1 MDVQSFLNNFLD
13 ESNKTVLFATM
24 AVVLAVLILLI
35 YLIRKRKKKKL
46 EEKTAA
52 AIDKAMAG
60 DEDDLA
66 QDSSDSTDL
75 AQDNIVQDSNTP
87 DYSGSNTLA
96 QDNIILDGRS
106 DSTESR
112 ILTQGS
118 NSGEEFGAHHPYDNF
133 GSDYKDYDDDVEA
146 IDNNGNAETIDNND
160 DAETIN
166 NNDDAEALA
175 QNTPAE
181 EYNLYTNYNEGF
193 NPDLNKDVEDGTKNV
208 EDNAKDSENDPM
220 EELMDEENDDIYNS
234 DFVDGFFGTLAKNDS
249 KESSESP
256 KESEESE
263 ESEES
268 KESKESPEEPE
279 ESKEP
284 PVELILHDQISVE
297 ENTPKEEEK
306 EKEASKENKKA
317 AITLV
322 DGSDRVMV
330 SVGEK
335 FESRHKKEFTI
346 DVTNE
351 PEIKIA
357 LQDGFVFDG
366 RIHFLV
372 SFSEALAQ
380 HVSLKDVREI
390 AEYNGDYSGYEIQL
404 DVTDKGDIETIDCTR
419 TFNYK
424 KIKDAVLIIQL
435 SLE

>member
-96 QDNIILDGRS
+96 QDNQHDDNLAQD
-106 DSTESR
+106 
-112 ILTQGS
+112 S
-118 NSGEEFGAHHPYDNF
+118 NSGEEFGTHHPYDNF
-133 GSDYKDYDDDVEA
+133 GSDYKDYDDDTEY
-146 IDNNGNAETIDNND
+146 DYNPEEDAETID
-160 DAETIN
+160 

-175 QNTPAE
+175 QNTSAE
-181 EYNLYTNYNEGF
+181 EYNLYTNYNKGF
-193 NPDLNKDVEDGTKNV
+193 NPDLNKGVEDCTEDV
-208 EDNAKDSENDPM
+208 EDNAKDLENDPM
-220 EELMDEENDDIYNS
+220 EELLDEENDDIYNS
-234 DFVDGFFGTLAKNDS
+234 DFVDGFFGTLAKDDS
-249 KESSESP
+249 KES
-256 KESEESE
+256 
-263 ESEES
+263 
-268 KESKESPEEPE
+268 PE

-306 EKEASKENKKA
+306 EKEAPEENKKA
-317 AITLV
+317 VITLV

-335 FESRHKKEFTI
+335 FESKHKKEFTI

-351 PEIKIA
+351 SEIKIA
-357 LQDGFVFDG
+357 LQDGFIFDG

-390 AEYNGDYSGYEIQL
+390 AECKGDYSGYEIQL
-404 DVTDKGDIETIDCTR
+404 EVTDKGDLETIDCTR

>member
-35 YLIRKRKKKKL
+35 HLIRKRKKKKL

-66 QDSSDSTDL
+66 KDSSDSTDL

-87 DYSGSNTLA
+87 DYSSSNTLVQDNQHDDNLA
-96 QDNIILDGRS
+96 QD
-106 DSTESR
+106 
-112 ILTQGS
+112 S
-118 NSGEEFGAHHPYDNF
+118 NSGEEFGTHHPYDKF
-133 GSDYKDYDDDVEA
+133 GSDYKDYDDDTEY
-146 IDNNGNAETIDNND
+146 DYNPEEDAETID
-160 DAETIN
+160 

-175 QNTPAE
+175 QNTSAE
-181 EYNLYTNYNEGF
+181 EYNLYTNYNKGF
-193 NPDLNKDVEDGTKNV
+193 NPDLNKGVEDGTEDV
-208 EDNAKDSENDPM
+208 EDNAKDLENDPM
-220 EELMDEENDDIYNS
+220 EELLDEENDDIYNS
-234 DFVDGFFGTLAKNDS
+234 DFVDGFFGTLAKDD
-249 KESSESP
+249 
-256 KESEESE
+256 
-263 ESEES
+263 
-268 KESKESPEEPE
+268 SKESPEESKESPE

-306 EKEASKENKKA
+306 EKEASEENKKA
-317 AITLV
+317 VITLV

-335 FESRHKKEFTI
+335 FESKHKKEFTI

-357 LQDGFVFDG
+357 LQDGFIFDG

-390 AEYNGDYSGYEIQL
+390 AECKGDYSGYEIQL
-404 DVTDKGDIETIDCTR
+404 EVTDKGDLETIDCTR

>member
-24 AVVLAVLILLI
+24 AVVLIVLILLI
-35 YLIRKRKKKKL
+35 SLIRNRKKKKL

-52 AIDKAMAG
+52 AIDKAMSG

-66 QDSSDSTDL
+66 QDSSDSNTLAQNNLAQDDL
-75 AQDNIVQDSNTP
+75 AQDYNTQG
-87 DYSGSNTLA
+87 DNLA
-96 QDNIILDGRS
+96 QD
-106 DSTESR
+106 
-112 ILTQGS
+112 S
-118 NSGEEFGAHHPYDNF
+118 NSGEEFSAHHPYDNF
-133 GSDYKDYDDDVEA
+133 GSDYKDYDGNADAEA
-146 IDNNGNAETIDNND
+146 IDNSDDTEAIDNSD
-160 DAETIN
+160 DT
-166 NNDDAEALA
+166 EALA

-193 NPDLNKDVEDGTKNV
+193 NPDLNKDVEDGTKDV
-208 EDNAKDSENDPM
+208 EDNAKDLENDPM

-249 KESSESP
+249 KESP
-256 KESEESE
+256 KEP
-263 ESEES
+263 EES
-268 KESKESPEEPE
+268 KESPE

-306 EKEASKENKKA
+306 EKEAPEENKKA
-317 AITLV
+317 VITLV

-335 FESRHKKEFTI
+335 FESKHKKEFTI

-351 PEIKIA
+351 SEIKIA
-357 LQDGFVFDG
+357 LQDGFIFDG

-390 AEYNGDYSGYEIQL
+390 AECKGDYSGYEIQL
-404 DVTDKGDIETIDCTR
+404 EVTDKGDLETIDCTR

>member
-87 DYSGSNTLA
+87 DYSSSNTLVQDNQHDDNLA
-96 QDNIILDGRS
+96 QD
-106 DSTESR
+106 
-112 ILTQGS
+112 S
-118 NSGEEFGAHHPYDNF
+118 NSGEEFGTHHPYDNF
-133 GSDYKDYDDDVEA
+133 GSDYKDYDDDTEY
-146 IDNNGNAETIDNND
+146 DYNPEEDAETID
-160 DAETIN
+160 

-175 QNTPAE
+175 QNTSAE
-181 EYNLYTNYNEGF
+181 EYNLYTNYNKGF
-193 NPDLNKDVEDGTKNV
+193 NPDLNKGVEDCTEDV
-208 EDNAKDSENDPM
+208 EDNAKDLENDPM
-220 EELMDEENDDIYNS
+220 KELLDEENDDIYNS
-234 DFVDGFFGTLAKNDS
+234 DFVDGFFGTLAKDDS
-249 KESSESP
+249 KES
-256 KESEESE
+256 
-263 ESEES
+263 
-268 KESKESPEEPE
+268 PE

-306 EKEASKENKKA
+306 EKEAPEENKKA
-317 AITLV
+317 VITLV

-335 FESRHKKEFTI
+335 FESKHKKEFTI

-351 PEIKIA
+351 SEIKIA
-357 LQDGFVFDG
+357 LQDGFIFDG

-390 AEYNGDYSGYEIQL
+390 AECKGDYSGYEIQL
-404 DVTDKGDIETIDCTR
+404 EVTDKGDLETIDCTR

>member
-87 DYSGSNTLA
+87 DYSSSNTLVQDNQHDDNLA
-96 QDNIILDGRS
+96 QD
-106 DSTESR
+106 
-112 ILTQGS
+112 S
-118 NSGEEFGAHHPYDNF
+118 NSGEEFGTHHPYDNF
-133 GSDYKDYDDDVEA
+133 GSDYKDYDDDTEY
-146 IDNNGNAETIDNND
+146 DYNPEEDAETID
-160 DAETIN
+160 

-175 QNTPAE
+175 QNTSAE
-181 EYNLYTNYNEGF
+181 EYNLYTNYNKGF
-193 NPDLNKDVEDGTKNV
+193 NPDLNKGVEDCTEDV
-208 EDNAKDSENDPM
+208 EDNAKDLENDPM
-220 EELMDEENDDIYNS
+220 EELLDEENDDIYNS
-234 DFVDGFFGTLAKNDS
+234 DFVDGFFGTLAKDDS

-256 KESEESE
+256 K
-263 ESEES
+263 
-268 KESKESPEEPE
+268 

-306 EKEASKENKKA
+306 EKEAPEENKKA
-317 AITLV
+317 VITLV

-335 FESRHKKEFTI
+335 FESKHKKEFTI

-351 PEIKIA
+351 SEIKIA
-357 LQDGFVFDG
+357 LQDGFIFDG

-390 AEYNGDYSGYEIQL
+390 AECKGDYSGYEIQL
-404 DVTDKGDIETIDCTR
+404 EVTDKGDLETIDCTR

>member
-35 YLIRKRKKKKL
+35 HLIRKRKKKKL

-87 DYSGSNTLA
+87 DYSNSNTLVQDNQHDDNLA
-96 QDNIILDGRS
+96 QD
-106 DSTESR
+106 
-112 ILTQGS
+112 S
-118 NSGEEFGAHHPYDNF
+118 NSGEEFGTHHPYDNF
-133 GSDYKDYDDDVEA
+133 GSDYKDYDDDTEY
-146 IDNNGNAETIDNND
+146 DYNPEEDAETIDNND
-160 DAETIN
+160 DT
-166 NNDDAEALA
+166 EALA
-175 QNTPAE
+175 QNTSAE
-181 EYNLYTNYNEGF
+181 EYNLYTNYNKGF
-193 NPDLNKDVEDGTKNV
+193 NPDLNKGVEDGTEDV
-208 EDNAKDSENDPM
+208 EDNAKDLENDPM
-220 EELMDEENDDIYNS
+220 EELLDEENDDIYNS
-234 DFVDGFFGTLAKNDS
+234 DFVDGFFGTLAKDD
-249 KESSESP
+249 
-256 KESEESE
+256 
-263 ESEES
+263 
-268 KESKESPEEPE
+268 SKESPEKSKESPE

-306 EKEASKENKKA
+306 EKEAPEENKKA
-317 AITLV
+317 VITLV

-335 FESRHKKEFTI
+335 FESKHKKEFTI

-357 LQDGFVFDG
+357 LQDGFIFDG

-390 AEYNGDYSGYEIQL
+390 AECKGDYSGYEIQL
-404 DVTDKGDIETIDCTR
+404 EVTDKGDLETIDCTR

>member
-24 AVVLAVLILLI
+24 AVVLVVLILLI
-35 YLIRKRKKKKL
+35 SLIRKRKKKKL

-87 DYSGSNTLA
+87 DYSSSNTLVQDNQHDDNLA
-96 QDNIILDGRS
+96 QD
-106 DSTESR
+106 
-112 ILTQGS
+112 S
-118 NSGEEFGAHHPYDNF
+118 NSGEEFGTHHPYDNF
-133 GSDYKDYDDDVEA
+133 GSDYKDYDDDTEY
-146 IDNNGNAETIDNND
+146 DYNPEEDAETIDNND
-160 DAETIN
+160 DT
-166 NNDDAEALA
+166 EALA
-175 QNTPAE
+175 QNTSAE
-181 EYNLYTNYNEGF
+181 EYNLYTNYNKGF
-193 NPDLNKDVEDGTKNV
+193 NPDLNKGVEDGTEDV
-208 EDNAKDSENDPM
+208 EDNAKDLENDPM
-220 EELMDEENDDIYNS
+220 EELLDEENDDIYNS
-234 DFVDGFFGTLAKNDS
+234 DFVDGFFGTLAKDD
-249 KESSESP
+249 
-256 KESEESE
+256 
-263 ESEES
+263 
-268 KESKESPEEPE
+268 SKESPEESKESPE

-306 EKEASKENKKA
+306 EKEAPEENKKA
-317 AITLV
+317 VITLV

-335 FESRHKKEFTI
+335 FESKHKKEFTI

-357 LQDGFVFDG
+357 LQDGFIFDG

-390 AEYNGDYSGYEIQL
+390 AECKGDYSGYEIQL
-404 DVTDKGDIETIDCTR
+404 EVTDKGDLETIDCTR

>member
-87 DYSGSNTLA
+87 DYSNSNTLVQDNQHDDNLA
-96 QDNIILDGRS
+96 QD
-106 DSTESR
+106 
-112 ILTQGS
+112 S
-118 NSGEEFGAHHPYDNF
+118 NSGEEFGTHHPYDNF
-133 GSDYKDYDDDVEA
+133 GSDYKDYDDDTEY
-146 IDNNGNAETIDNND
+146 DYNPEEDAETIDNND
-160 DAETIN
+160 DT
-166 NNDDAEALA
+166 EALT
-175 QNTPAE
+175 QNTSAE
-181 EYNLYTNYNEGF
+181 EYNLYTNYNKGF
-193 NPDLNKDVEDGTKNV
+193 NPDLNKGVEDGTEDV
-208 EDNAKDSENDPM
+208 EDNAKDLENDPM
-220 EELMDEENDDIYNS
+220 EELLDEENDDIYNS
-234 DFVDGFFGTLAKNDS
+234 DFVDGFFGTLAKDD
-249 KESSESP
+249 
-256 KESEESE
+256 
-263 ESEES
+263 
-268 KESKESPEEPE
+268 SKESPEESKESPE

-306 EKEASKENKKA
+306 EKEAPEENKKA
-317 AITLV
+317 VITLV

-335 FESRHKKEFTI
+335 FESKHKKEFTI

-357 LQDGFVFDG
+357 LQDGFIFDG

-390 AEYNGDYSGYEIQL
+390 AECKGDYSGYEIQL
-404 DVTDKGDIETIDCTR
+404 EVTDKGDLETIDCTR

>member
-66 QDSSDSTDL
+66 QDSSDSNTL

-87 DYSGSNTLA
+87 DYSSSNTLVQDNQHDDNLA
-96 QDNIILDGRS
+96 QD
-106 DSTESR
+106 
-112 ILTQGS
+112 S
-118 NSGEEFGAHHPYDNF
+118 NSGEEFGTHHPYDNF
-133 GSDYKDYDDDVEA
+133 GSDYKDYDDDTEY
-146 IDNNGNAETIDNND
+146 DYNPEEDAETIDNND
-160 DAETIN
+160 DT
-166 NNDDAEALA
+166 EALA
-175 QNTPAE
+175 QNTSAE
-181 EYNLYTNYNEGF
+181 EYNLYTNYNKGF
-193 NPDLNKDVEDGTKNV
+193 NPDLNKGVEDGTEDV
-208 EDNAKDSENDPM
+208 EDNAKDLENDPM
-220 EELMDEENDDIYNS
+220 EELLDEENDDIYNS
-234 DFVDGFFGTLAKNDS
+234 DFVDGFFGTLAKDDS
-249 KESSESP
+249 KESPE
-256 KESEESE
+256 
-263 ESEES
+263 
-268 KESKESPEEPE
+268 ESKESPEESKESPE

-297 ENTPKEEEK
+297 ENTPKKEEK
-306 EKEASKENKKA
+306 EKEAPEENEKA

-335 FESRHKKEFTI
+335 FESKHKKEFTI

>member
-1 MDVQSFLNNFLD
+1 MNVQSFLNNFLD

-24 AVVLAVLILLI
+24 AVVLVVLILLI

-87 DYSGSNTLA
+87 DYSSSNTLVQDNQHDDNLA
-96 QDNIILDGRS
+96 QD
-106 DSTESR
+106 
-112 ILTQGS
+112 S
-118 NSGEEFGAHHPYDNF
+118 NSGEEFGTHHPYDNF
-133 GSDYKDYDDDVEA
+133 GSDYKDYDDDTEY
-146 IDNNGNAETIDNND
+146 DYNPEEDAETIDNND
-160 DAETIN
+160 DT
-166 NNDDAEALA
+166 EALA
-175 QNTPAE
+175 QNTSAE
-181 EYNLYTNYNEGF
+181 EYNLYTNYNKGF
-193 NPDLNKDVEDGTKNV
+193 NPDLNKGVEDGTEDV
-208 EDNAKDSENDPM
+208 EDNAKDLENDPM
-220 EELMDEENDDIYNS
+220 EELLDEENDDIYNS
-234 DFVDGFFGTLAKNDS
+234 DFVDGFFGTLAKDDS
-249 KESSESP
+249 KESPE
-256 KESEESE
+256 
-263 ESEES
+263 
-268 KESKESPEEPE
+268 ESKESPEESKESPE

-306 EKEASKENKKA
+306 GKEAPEENKKA
-317 AITLV
+317 VITLV

-335 FESRHKKEFTI
+335 FESKHKKEFTI

-351 PEIKIA
+351 SEIKIA
-357 LQDGFVFDG
+357 LQDGFIFDG

-390 AEYNGDYSGYEIQL
+390 AECKGDYSGYEIQL
-404 DVTDKGDIETIDCTR
+404 EVTDKGDIETIDCTR

>member
-87 DYSGSNTLA
+87 DYSNSNTLVQDNQHDDNLA
-96 QDNIILDGRS
+96 QD
-106 DSTESR
+106 
-112 ILTQGS
+112 S
-118 NSGEEFGAHHPYDNF
+118 NSGEEFGTHHPYDNF
-133 GSDYKDYDDDVEA
+133 GSDYKDYDDDTEY
-146 IDNNGNAETIDNND
+146 DYNPEEDAETID
-160 DAETIN
+160 

-175 QNTPAE
+175 QNTSAE
-181 EYNLYTNYNEGF
+181 EYNLYTNYNKGF
-193 NPDLNKDVEDGTKNV
+193 NPDLNKGVEDGTEDV
-208 EDNAKDSENDPM
+208 EDNAKDLENDPM
-220 EELMDEENDDIYNS
+220 EELLDEENDDIYNS
-234 DFVDGFFGTLAKNDS
+234 DFVDGFFGTLAKDDS
-249 KESSESP
+249 KESPE
-256 KESEESE
+256 
-263 ESEES
+263 
-268 KESKESPEEPE
+268 ESKESPE
-279 ESKEP
+279 
-284 PVELILHDQISVE
+284 ELILHDQISVE

-306 EKEASKENKKA
+306 EKEAPEENKKA
-317 AITLV
+317 VITLV

-335 FESRHKKEFTI
+335 FESKHKKEFTI

-351 PEIKIA
+351 SEIKIA
-357 LQDGFVFDG
+357 LQDGFIFDG

-390 AEYNGDYSGYEIQL
+390 AECKGDYSGYEIQL
-404 DVTDKGDIETIDCTR
+404 EVTDKGDLETIDCTR

>member
-87 DYSGSNTLA
+87 DYSNSNTLVQDNQHDDNLA
-96 QDNIILDGRS
+96 QD
-106 DSTESR
+106 
-112 ILTQGS
+112 S
-118 NSGEEFGAHHPYDNF
+118 NSGEEFGTHHPYDNF
-133 GSDYKDYDDDVEA
+133 GSDYKDYDDDTEY
-146 IDNNGNAETIDNND
+146 DYNPEEDAETIDNND
-160 DAETIN
+160 DT
-166 NNDDAEALA
+166 EALA
-175 QNTPAE
+175 QNTSAE
-181 EYNLYTNYNEGF
+181 EYNLYTNYNKGF
-193 NPDLNKDVEDGTKNV
+193 NPDLNKGVEDGTEDV
-208 EDNAKDSENDPM
+208 EDNAKDLENDPM
-220 EELMDEENDDIYNS
+220 EELLDEENDDIYNS
-234 DFVDGFFGTLAKNDS
+234 DFVDGFFGTLAKDDS
-249 KESSESP
+249 KEYP
-256 KESEESE
+256 
-263 ESEES
+263 EES
-268 KESKESPEEPE
+268 KESPE

-306 EKEASKENKKA
+306 EKEAPEENKKA
-317 AITLV
+317 VITLV

-335 FESRHKKEFTI
+335 FESKHKKEFTI

-357 LQDGFVFDG
+357 LQDGFIFDG

-390 AEYNGDYSGYEIQL
+390 AECKGDYSGYEIQL
-404 DVTDKGDIETIDCTR
+404 EVTDKGDLETIDCTR

>member
-24 AVVLAVLILLI
+24 AVVLVVLILLI
-35 YLIRKRKKKKL
+35 SLIRKRKKKKL

-52 AIDKAMAG
+52 AIDKAMSG
-60 DEDDLA
+60 NEDDLD
-66 QDSSDSTDL
+66 QDAS
-75 AQDNIVQDSNTP
+75 DSNTL
-87 DYSGSNTLA
+87 S

-112 ILTQGS
+112 ILAQDSNTQDYNPQGDNLAQDS
-118 NSGEEFGAHHPYDNF
+118 NSGEEFSAHHPYDNF

-146 IDNNGNAETIDNND
+146 IDNNDDAEYDYNPEEDAETIDNNGD
-160 DAETIN
+160 E
-166 NNDDAEALA
+166 EALA

-193 NPDLNKDVEDGTKNV
+193 NPDLNNGVEDGTEDVEDGTEDV
-208 EDNAKDSENDPM
+208 EDNAKDVKDDVKNSENDPM
-220 EELMDEENDDIYNS
+220 EELLDEENDDIYNS
-234 DFVDGFFGTLAKNDS
+234 DFVDGFFGTLAKDDS
-249 KESSESP
+249 KESLEFRES
-256 KESEESE
+256 
-263 ESEES
+263 S
-268 KESKESPEEPE
+268 K

-306 EKEASKENKKA
+306 EKEAPKENKKA

-335 FESRHKKEFTI
+335 FESKHKKEFTI

-390 AEYNGDYSGYEIQL
+390 AEYKGDYSGYEIQL
-404 DVTDKGDIETIDCTR
+404 EVTDKGYLETIDCTR

>member
-87 DYSGSNTLA
+87 DYSSSNTLVQDNQHDDNLA
-96 QDNIILDGRS
+96 QD
-106 DSTESR
+106 
-112 ILTQGS
+112 S
-118 NSGEEFGAHHPYDNF
+118 NSGEEFGTHHPYDNF
-133 GSDYKDYDDDVEA
+133 GSDYKDYDDDTEY
-146 IDNNGNAETIDNND
+146 DYNPEEDAETID
-160 DAETIN
+160 

-175 QNTPAE
+175 QNTSAE
-181 EYNLYTNYNEGF
+181 EYNLYTNYNKGF
-193 NPDLNKDVEDGTKNV
+193 NPDLNKGVEDCTEDV
-208 EDNAKDSENDPM
+208 EDNAKDLENDPM
-220 EELMDEENDDIYNS
+220 EELLDEENDDIYNS
-234 DFVDGFFGTLAKNDS
+234 DFVDGFFGTLAKDDS

-256 KESEESE
+256 KEP
-263 ESEES
+263 EES
-268 KESKESPEEPE
+268 KESPE

-306 EKEASKENKKA
+306 EKEAPEENKKA
-317 AITLV
+317 VITLV

-335 FESRHKKEFTI
+335 FESKHKKEFTI

-351 PEIKIA
+351 SEIKIA
-357 LQDGFVFDG
+357 LQDGFIFDG

-390 AEYNGDYSGYEIQL
+390 AECKGNYSGYEIQL
-404 DVTDKGDIETIDCTR
+404 EVTDKGDLETIDCTR

>member
-66 QDSSDSTDL
+66 QDSNDSTDL

-87 DYSGSNTLA
+87 DYSSSNTLVQDNQHDDNLA
-96 QDNIILDGRS
+96 QD
-106 DSTESR
+106 
-112 ILTQGS
+112 S
-118 NSGEEFGAHHPYDNF
+118 NSGEEFGTHHPYDNF
-133 GSDYKDYDDDVEA
+133 GSDYKDYDDDTEY
-146 IDNNGNAETIDNND
+146 DYNPEEDAETID
-160 DAETIN
+160 

-175 QNTPAE
+175 QNTSAE
-181 EYNLYTNYNEGF
+181 EYNLYTNYNKGF
-193 NPDLNKDVEDGTKNV
+193 NPDLNKGVEDCTEDV
-208 EDNAKDSENDPM
+208 EDNAKDLENDPM
-220 EELMDEENDDIYNS
+220 EELLDEENDDIYNS
-234 DFVDGFFGTLAKNDS
+234 DFVDGFFGTLAKDDS
-249 KESSESP
+249 KES
-256 KESEESE
+256 
-263 ESEES
+263 
-268 KESKESPEEPE
+268 PE

-306 EKEASKENKKA
+306 EKEAPEENKKA
-317 AITLV
+317 VITLV

-335 FESRHKKEFTI
+335 FESKHKKEFTI

-351 PEIKIA
+351 SEIKIA
-357 LQDGFVFDG
+357 LQDGFIFDG

-390 AEYNGDYSGYEIQL
+390 AECKGDYSGYEIQL
-404 DVTDKGDIETIDCTR
+404 EVTDKGDLETIDCTR

>member
-75 AQDNIVQDSNTP
+75 AQDNIVQDSNTQ
-87 DYSGSNTLA
+87 DYSSSNTLVQDNQHDDNLA
-96 QDNIILDGRS
+96 QD
-106 DSTESR
+106 
-112 ILTQGS
+112 S
-118 NSGEEFGAHHPYDNF
+118 NSGEEFGTHHPYDNF
-133 GSDYKDYDDDVEA
+133 GSDYKDYDDDTEY
-146 IDNNGNAETIDNND
+146 DYNPEEDAETIDNND
-160 DAETIN
+160 DT
-166 NNDDAEALA
+166 EALV
-175 QNTPAE
+175 QNTSAE
-181 EYNLYTNYNEGF
+181 EYNLYTNYNKGF
-193 NPDLNKDVEDGTKNV
+193 NPDLNKGVEDCTEDVEDCTEDV
-208 EDNAKDSENDPM
+208 EDNAKDLENDPM
-220 EELMDEENDDIYNS
+220 EELLDEENDDIYNS
-234 DFVDGFFGTLAKNDS
+234 DFVDGFFGTLAKDDS
-249 KESSESP
+249 KES
-256 KESEESE
+256 
-263 ESEES
+263 
-268 KESKESPEEPE
+268 PE

-306 EKEASKENKKA
+306 EKEAPEENKKA
-317 AITLV
+317 VITLV

-335 FESRHKKEFTI
+335 FESKHKKEFTI

-351 PEIKIA
+351 SEIKIA
-357 LQDGFVFDG
+357 LQDGFIFDG

-390 AEYNGDYSGYEIQL
+390 AECKGDYSGYEIQL
-404 DVTDKGDIETIDCTR
+404 EVTDKGDLETIDCTR

>member
-35 YLIRKRKKKKL
+35 HLIRKRKKKKL

-87 DYSGSNTLA
+87 DYSNSNTLVQDNQHDDNLA
-96 QDNIILDGRS
+96 QD
-106 DSTESR
+106 
-112 ILTQGS
+112 S
-118 NSGEEFGAHHPYDNF
+118 NSGEEFGTHHPYDNF
-133 GSDYKDYDDDVEA
+133 GSDYKDYDDDTEY
-146 IDNNGNAETIDNND
+146 DYNPEEDAETIDNND
-160 DAETIN
+160 DT
-166 NNDDAEALA
+166 EALA
-175 QNTPAE
+175 QNTSAE
-181 EYNLYTNYNEGF
+181 EYNLYTNYNKGF
-193 NPDLNKDVEDGTKNV
+193 NPDLNKGVEDGTEDV
-208 EDNAKDSENDPM
+208 EDNAKDLENDPM
-220 EELMDEENDDIYNS
+220 EELLDEENDDIYNS
-234 DFVDGFFGTLAKNDS
+234 DFVDGFFGTLAKDD
-249 KESSESP
+249 
-256 KESEESE
+256 
-263 ESEES
+263 
-268 KESKESPEEPE
+268 SKESPEESKESPE

-306 EKEASKENKKA
+306 EKEAPEENKKA
-317 AITLV
+317 VITLV

-335 FESRHKKEFTI
+335 FESKHKKEFTI

-357 LQDGFVFDG
+357 LQDGFIFDG

-390 AEYNGDYSGYEIQL
+390 AECKGDYSGYEIQL
-404 DVTDKGDIETIDCTR
+404 EVTDKGDLETIDCTR

>member
-87 DYSGSNTLA
+87 DYSSSNTLVQDNQHDDNLA
-96 QDNIILDGRS
+96 QD
-106 DSTESR
+106 
-112 ILTQGS
+112 S
-118 NSGEEFGAHHPYDNF
+118 NSGEEFGTHHPYDNF
-133 GSDYKDYDDDVEA
+133 GSAYKDYDDDTEY
-146 IDNNGNAETIDNND
+146 DYNPEEDAETIDNND
-160 DAETIN
+160 DT
-166 NNDDAEALA
+166 EALA
-175 QNTPAE
+175 QNTSAE
-181 EYNLYTNYNEGF
+181 EYNLYTNYNKGF
-193 NPDLNKDVEDGTKNV
+193 NPDLNKGVEDGTEDV
-208 EDNAKDSENDPM
+208 EDNAKDLENDPM
-220 EELMDEENDDIYNS
+220 EELLDEENDDIYNS
-234 DFVDGFFGTLAKNDS
+234 DFVDGFFGTLAKDDS
-249 KESSESP
+249 KES
-256 KESEESE
+256 
-263 ESEES
+263 
-268 KESKESPEEPE
+268 PE

-306 EKEASKENKKA
+306 EKEAPEENKKA
-317 AITLV
+317 VITLV

-335 FESRHKKEFTI
+335 FESKHKKEFTI

-351 PEIKIA
+351 SEIKIA
-357 LQDGFVFDG
+357 LQDGFIFDG

-390 AEYNGDYSGYEIQL
+390 AECKGDYSGYEIQL
-404 DVTDKGDIETIDCTR
+404 EVTDKGDLETIDCTR

>member
-87 DYSGSNTLA
+87 DYSSSNTLVQDNQHDDNLA
-96 QDNIILDGRS
+96 QD
-106 DSTESR
+106 
-112 ILTQGS
+112 S
-118 NSGEEFGAHHPYDNF
+118 NSGEEFGTHHPYDNF
-133 GSDYKDYDDDVEA
+133 GSDYKDYDDDTEY
-146 IDNNGNAETIDNND
+146 DYNPEEDAETID
-160 DAETIN
+160 

-175 QNTPAE
+175 QNTSAE
-181 EYNLYTNYNEGF
+181 EYNLYTNYNKGF
-193 NPDLNKDVEDGTKNV
+193 NPDLNKGVEDCTEDV
-208 EDNAKDSENDPM
+208 EDNAKDLENDPM
-220 EELMDEENDDIYNS
+220 EELLDEENDDIYNS
-234 DFVDGFFGTLAKNDS
+234 DFVDGFFGTLAKDDS
-249 KESSESP
+249 KES
-256 KESEESE
+256 
-263 ESEES
+263 
-268 KESKESPEEPE
+268 PE

-306 EKEASKENKKA
+306 EKEAPEENKKA
-317 AITLV
+317 VITLV

-335 FESRHKKEFTI
+335 FESKHKKEFTI

-351 PEIKIA
+351 SEIKIA
-357 LQDGFVFDG
+357 LQDGFIFDG

-390 AEYNGDYSGYEIQL
+390 AECKGDYSGYEIQL
-404 DVTDKGDIETIDCTR
+404 EVTDKGDLETIDCTR

>member
-24 AVVLAVLILLI
+24 AVVLIVLILLI
-35 YLIRKRKKKKL
+35 SLIRKRKKKKL

-66 QDSSDSTDL
+66 QDFSNSNTLAQNNLAQDASDSTDL
-75 AQDNIVQDSNTP
+75 AQDYNPQGDN
-87 DYSGSNTLA
+87 LA
-96 QDNIILDGRS
+96 QD
-106 DSTESR
+106 
-112 ILTQGS
+112 S
-118 NSGEEFGAHHPYDNF
+118 NSGEEFSAHHPYDNF
-133 GSDYKDYDDDVEA
+133 GSDYKDYDDDDAEY
-146 IDNNGNAETIDNND
+146 DYNPEEDAETIDNNGD
-160 DAETIN
+160 E
-166 NNDDAEALA
+166 EALA

-193 NPDLNKDVEDGTKNV
+193 NPDINNGVEDSTKDV

-220 EELMDEENDDIYNS
+220 EELLDEENDDIYNS
-234 DFVDGFFGTLAKNDS
+234 DFVDGFFGTLAKDDS
-249 KESSESP
+249 KESLEFRES
-256 KESEESE
+256 
-263 ESEES
+263 S
-268 KESKESPEEPE
+268 KESKE
-279 ESKEP
+279 P
-284 PVELILHDQISVE
+284 PIELILHDQISVE

-306 EKEASKENKKA
+306 EKEAPKENKKA

-335 FESRHKKEFTI
+335 FESKHKKEFTI

-390 AEYNGDYSGYEIQL
+390 AECKGDYSGYEIQL
-404 DVTDKGDIETIDCTR
+404 EVTDKGDLETIDCTR

>member
-87 DYSGSNTLA
+87 DYSSSNTLVQDNQHDDNLA
-96 QDNIILDGRS
+96 QD
-106 DSTESR
+106 
-112 ILTQGS
+112 S
-118 NSGEEFGAHHPYDNF
+118 NSGEEFGTHHPYDNF
-133 GSDYKDYDDDVEA
+133 GSDYKDYDDDTEY
-146 IDNNGNAETIDNND
+146 DYNPEEDAETIDNND
-160 DAETIN
+160 DT
-166 NNDDAEALA
+166 EALA
-175 QNTPAE
+175 QNTSAE
-181 EYNLYTNYNEGF
+181 EYNLYTNYNKGF
-193 NPDLNKDVEDGTKNV
+193 NPDLNKGVEDGTEDV
-208 EDNAKDSENDPM
+208 EDNAKDLENDPM
-220 EELMDEENDDIYNS
+220 EELLDEENDDIYNS
-234 DFVDGFFGTLAKNDS
+234 DFVDGFFGTLAKDD
-249 KESSESP
+249 
-256 KESEESE
+256 
-263 ESEES
+263 
-268 KESKESPEEPE
+268 SKESPEESKESPE

-306 EKEASKENKKA
+306 EKEAPEENKKA
-317 AITLV
+317 VITLV

-335 FESRHKKEFTI
+335 FESKHKKEFTI

-357 LQDGFVFDG
+357 LQDGFIFDG

-390 AEYNGDYSGYEIQL
+390 AECKGDYSGYEIQL

>member
-1 MDVQSFLNNFLD
+1 MNVQSFLNNFLD

-24 AVVLAVLILLI
+24 AVVLVVLILLI

-87 DYSGSNTLA
+87 DYSSSNTLVQDNQHDDNLA
-96 QDNIILDGRS
+96 QD
-106 DSTESR
+106 
-112 ILTQGS
+112 S
-118 NSGEEFGAHHPYDNF
+118 NSGEEFGTHHPYDNF
-133 GSDYKDYDDDVEA
+133 GSDYKDYDDDTEY
-146 IDNNGNAETIDNND
+146 DYNPEEDAETIDNND
-160 DAETIN
+160 DT
-166 NNDDAEALA
+166 EALA
-175 QNTPAE
+175 QNTSAE
-181 EYNLYTNYNEGF
+181 EYNLYTNYNKGF
-193 NPDLNKDVEDGTKNV
+193 NPDLNKGVEDCTEDV
-208 EDNAKDSENDPM
+208 EDNAKDLENDPM
-220 EELMDEENDDIYNS
+220 EELLDEENDDIYNS
-234 DFVDGFFGTLAKNDS
+234 DFVDGFFGTLAKDDS
-249 KESSESP
+249 KES
-256 KESEESE
+256 
-263 ESEES
+263 
-268 KESKESPEEPE
+268 PE

-306 EKEASKENKKA
+306 EKEAPEENKKA
-317 AITLV
+317 VITLV

-335 FESRHKKEFTI
+335 FESKHKKEFTI

-351 PEIKIA
+351 SEIKIA
-357 LQDGFVFDG
+357 LQDGFIFDG

-390 AEYNGDYSGYEIQL
+390 AECKGDYSGYEIQL
-404 DVTDKGDIETIDCTR
+404 EVTDKGDLETIDCTR

>member
-24 AVVLAVLILLI
+24 AVVLVVLILLI
-35 YLIRKRKKKKL
+35 SLIRKRKKKKL

-52 AIDKAMAG
+52 AIDKAMSG

-66 QDSSDSTDL
+66 QDSSDSSTLAQDSSDSTDLAKDDL
-75 AQDNIVQDSNTP
+75 AQDYNP
-87 DYSGSNTLA
+87 
-96 QDNIILDGRS
+96 
-106 DSTESR
+106 
-112 ILTQGS
+112 QGD
-118 NSGEEFGAHHPYDNF
+118 NSGEEFSAHHPYDNF
-133 GSDYKDYDDDVEA
+133 GSDYKDYDDDAEYDYNPEEDA
-146 IDNNGNAETIDNND
+146 EIIDNNGDE
-160 DAETIN
+160 
-166 NNDDAEALA
+166 EALA
-175 QNTPAE
+175 QNTQSE

-193 NPDLNKDVEDGTKNV
+193 NPDLNKDVEDGTKDV

-256 KESEESE
+256 KEPEES
-263 ESEES
+263 S
-268 KESKESPEEPE
+268 E

-306 EKEASKENKKA
+306 EKEAPEENKKA

-330 SVGEK
+330 SIGEK
-335 FESRHKKEFTI
+335 FESKHKKEFTI

-390 AEYNGDYSGYEIQL
+390 AECKGNYSGYEIQL
-404 DVTDKGDIETIDCTR
+404 EVADKGDLETIDCTR

>member
-75 AQDNIVQDSNTP
+75 AQDNIVQDSNTQ
-87 DYSGSNTLA
+87 DYSSSNTLVQDNQHDDNLA
-96 QDNIILDGRS
+96 QD
-106 DSTESR
+106 
-112 ILTQGS
+112 S
-118 NSGEEFGAHHPYDNF
+118 NSGEEFGTHHPYDNF
-133 GSDYKDYDDDVEA
+133 GSDYKDYDDDTEY
-146 IDNNGNAETIDNND
+146 DYNPEEDAETIDNND
-160 DAETIN
+160 DT
-166 NNDDAEALA
+166 EALA
-175 QNTPAE
+175 QNTSAE
-181 EYNLYTNYNEGF
+181 EYNLYTNYNKGF
-193 NPDLNKDVEDGTKNV
+193 NPDLNKGVEDCTEDV
-208 EDNAKDSENDPM
+208 EDNAKDLENDPM
-220 EELMDEENDDIYNS
+220 EELLDEENDDIYNS
-234 DFVDGFFGTLAKNDS
+234 DFVDGFFGTLAKDDS
-249 KESSESP
+249 KES
-256 KESEESE
+256 
-263 ESEES
+263 
-268 KESKESPEEPE
+268 PE

-306 EKEASKENKKA
+306 EKEAPEENKKA
-317 AITLV
+317 VITLV

-335 FESRHKKEFTI
+335 FESKHKKEFTI

-351 PEIKIA
+351 SEIKIA
-357 LQDGFVFDG
+357 LQDGFIFDG

-390 AEYNGDYSGYEIQL
+390 AECKGDYSGYEIQL
-404 DVTDKGDIETIDCTR
+404 EVTDKGDLETIDCTR

>member
-87 DYSGSNTLA
+87 DYSSSNTLVQDNQHDDNLA
-96 QDNIILDGRS
+96 QD
-106 DSTESR
+106 
-112 ILTQGS
+112 S
-118 NSGEEFGAHHPYDNF
+118 NSGEEFGTHHPYDNF
-133 GSDYKDYDDDVEA
+133 GSDYKDYDDDTEY
-146 IDNNGNAETIDNND
+146 DYNPEEDAETIDNND
-160 DAETIN
+160 DT
-166 NNDDAEALA
+166 EALA
-175 QNTPAE
+175 QNTSAE
-181 EYNLYTNYNEGF
+181 EYNLYTNYNKGF
-193 NPDLNKDVEDGTKNV
+193 NPDLNKGVEDGTEDV
-208 EDNAKDSENDPM
+208 EDNAKDLENDPM
-220 EELMDEENDDIYNS
+220 EELLDEENDDIYNS
-234 DFVDGFFGTLAKNDS
+234 DFVDGFFGTLAKDDS
-249 KESSESP
+249 KESPE
-256 KESEESE
+256 
-263 ESEES
+263 
-268 KESKESPEEPE
+268 ESKESPEESKESPE

-297 ENTPKEEEK
+297 ENTPKKEEK
-306 EKEASKENKKA
+306 EKEAPEENEKA

-335 FESRHKKEFTI
+335 FESKHKKEFTI

>member
-66 QDSSDSTDL
+66 QDFSNSNTLAQNNLAQDASDSTDL
-75 AQDNIVQDSNTP
+75 AQDYNPQGDN
-87 DYSGSNTLA
+87 LA
-96 QDNIILDGRS
+96 QD
-106 DSTESR
+106 
-112 ILTQGS
+112 S
-118 NSGEEFGAHHPYDNF
+118 NSGEEFSAHHPYDNF
-133 GSDYKDYDDDVEA
+133 GSDYKDYDDDDAEY
-146 IDNNGNAETIDNND
+146 DYNPEEDAETIDNNGD
-160 DAETIN
+160 E
-166 NNDDAEALA
+166 EALA

-193 NPDLNKDVEDGTKNV
+193 NPDINNGVEDSTKDV

-220 EELMDEENDDIYNS
+220 EELLDEENDDIYNS
-234 DFVDGFFGTLAKNDS
+234 DFVDGFFGTLAKDDS
-249 KESSESP
+249 KESLEFRES
-256 KESEESE
+256 
-263 ESEES
+263 S
-268 KESKESPEEPE
+268 KESKE
-279 ESKEP
+279 P
-284 PVELILHDQISVE
+284 PIELILHDQISVE

-306 EKEASKENKKA
+306 EKEAPKENKKA

-335 FESRHKKEFTI
+335 FESKHKKEFTI

-390 AEYNGDYSGYEIQL
+390 AECKGDYSGYEIQL
-404 DVTDKGDIETIDCTR
+404 EVTDKGDLETIDCTR

>member
-75 AQDNIVQDSNTP
+75 AQDSNTP
-87 DYSGSNTLA
+87 DYSSSNTLVQDNQHDDNLA
-96 QDNIILDGRS
+96 QD
-106 DSTESR
+106 
-112 ILTQGS
+112 S
-118 NSGEEFGAHHPYDNF
+118 NSGEEFGTHHPYDNF
-133 GSDYKDYDDDVEA
+133 GSDYKDYDDDTEY
-146 IDNNGNAETIDNND
+146 DYNPEEDAETID
-160 DAETIN
+160 

-175 QNTPAE
+175 QNTSAE
-181 EYNLYTNYNEGF
+181 EYNLYTNYNKGF
-193 NPDLNKDVEDGTKNV
+193 NPDLNKGVEDCTEDV
-208 EDNAKDSENDPM
+208 EDNAKDLENDPM
-220 EELMDEENDDIYNS
+220 EELLDEENDDIYNS
-234 DFVDGFFGTLAKNDS
+234 DFVDGFFGTLAKDDS
-249 KESSESP
+249 KESP
-256 KESEESE
+256 
-263 ESEES
+263 EES
-268 KESKESPEEPE
+268 KESKESPE

-306 EKEASKENKKA
+306 EKEAPEENKKA
-317 AITLV
+317 VITLV

-335 FESRHKKEFTI
+335 FESKHKKEFTI

-357 LQDGFVFDG
+357 LQDGFIFDG

-390 AEYNGDYSGYEIQL
+390 AECKGDYSGYEIQL
-404 DVTDKGDIETIDCTR
+404 EVTDKGDLETIDCTR

>member
-87 DYSGSNTLA
+87 DYSNSNTLVQDNQHDDNLA
-96 QDNIILDGRS
+96 QD
-106 DSTESR
+106 
-112 ILTQGS
+112 S
-118 NSGEEFGAHHPYDNF
+118 NSGEEFGTHHPYDNF
-133 GSDYKDYDDDVEA
+133 GSDYKDYDDDTEY
-146 IDNNGNAETIDNND
+146 DYNPEEDAETIDNND
-160 DAETIN
+160 DTE
-166 NNDDAEALA
+166 DLA
-175 QNTPAE
+175 QNTSAE
-181 EYNLYTNYNEGF
+181 EYNLYTNYNKGF
-193 NPDLNKDVEDGTKNV
+193 NPDLNKGVEDGTEDV
-208 EDNAKDSENDPM
+208 EDNAKDLENDPM
-220 EELMDEENDDIYNS
+220 EELLDEENDDIYNS
-234 DFVDGFFGTLAKNDS
+234 DFVDGFFGTLAKDD
-249 KESSESP
+249 
-256 KESEESE
+256 
-263 ESEES
+263 
-268 KESKESPEEPE
+268 SKESPEESKESPE

-306 EKEASKENKKA
+306 EKEAPEENKKA
-317 AITLV
+317 VITLV

-335 FESRHKKEFTI
+335 FESKHKKEFTI

-357 LQDGFVFDG
+357 LQDGFIFDG

-390 AEYNGDYSGYEIQL
+390 AECKGDYSGYEIQL
-404 DVTDKGDIETIDCTR
+404 EVTDKGDLETIDCTR

>member
-52 AIDKAMAG
+52 AIDRAMAG

-66 QDSSDSTDL
+66 QDSSNSSTLAQDSSDSTDL
-75 AQDNIVQDSNTP
+75 AQDSNTQDYNPQGDNLAQDSNTQ
-87 DYSGSNTLA
+87 DYNPQG
-96 QDNIILDGRS
+96 DNLVKD
-106 DSTESR
+106 
-112 ILTQGS
+112 S
-118 NSGEEFGAHHPYDNF
+118 NSGEEFSAHHPYDNF
-133 GSDYKDYDDDVEA
+133 GSDYKDYDDDVET

-160 DAETIN
+160 DAE
-166 NNDDAEALA
+166 ALA
-175 QNTPAE
+175 QNTQSE
-181 EYNLYTNYNEGF
+181 EYNLYTNYNKGF
-193 NPDLNKDVEDGTKNV
+193 NPDLNKDVEDGTEDV

-220 EELMDEENDDIYNS
+220 EELLDEENDDIYNS
-234 DFVDGFFGTLAKNDS
+234 DFVDGFFGTLAKDDS
-249 KESSESP
+249 KESP
-256 KESEESE
+256 KEPEES
-263 ESEES
+263 
-268 KESKESPEEPE
+268 PE

-306 EKEASKENKKA
+306 EKEAPEENKKA

-335 FESRHKKEFTI
+335 FESKHKKEFTI

-351 PEIKIA
+351 PGIKIA

-366 RIHFLV
+366 RVHFLV

-390 AEYNGDYSGYEIQL
+390 AEYKGDYSGYEIQL
-404 DVTDKGDIETIDCTR
+404 EVTDKGDLETIDCTR